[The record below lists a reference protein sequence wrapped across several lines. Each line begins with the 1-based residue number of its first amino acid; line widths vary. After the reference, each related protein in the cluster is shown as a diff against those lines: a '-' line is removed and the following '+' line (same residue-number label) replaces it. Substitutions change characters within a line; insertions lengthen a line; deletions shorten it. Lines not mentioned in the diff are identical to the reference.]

1 MDGLIFDI
9 YRGTTHDGP
18 GMRDTVFLKGCSL
31 ACAWCQNPESID
43 TVNKVWYHKN
53 ICIGCGKCV
62 HVCPSGAIS
71 VGENGMIFDYSSCLG
86 CNACAGVCSSG
97 ALAAIAERI
106 STDDVL
112 KRVMKDKAFF
122 DISGGGVTI
131 SGGEPL
137 LQSEFTLELLLK
149 LKEHGI
155 STALDTCG
163 MVSEDI
169 FMSALPHT
177 DILLLDLK
185 IFDSENHKRLTG
197 AHNRQIL
204 SNAIAAAA
212 YVRKNPAHR
221 LWVRTPIIPG
231 ATDSDDNIRAL
242 ASFIRTELTG
252 AVERWELCM
261 FNRAAAAKYE
271 AIGTEWS
278 YQNEPSISIGTRD
291 RLLRLASEQMDCE
304 VVASGVIQEK

>member
-53 ICIGCGKCV
+53 ICIGCGACARA
-62 HVCPSGAIS
+62 CPSGA
-71 VGENGMIFDYSSCLG
+71 VYAGENGIVFDYSLCRGCGSCT
-86 CNACAGVCSSG
+86 GVCSSG
-97 ALAAIAERI
+97 ALTPIAKSM

-112 KRVMKDKAFF
+112 KCVMKDKAFF
-122 DISGGGVTI
+122 DISGGGVTL

-137 LQSEFTLELLLK
+137 LQHAFSLELLLK
-149 LKEHGI
+149 LKAHGI
-155 STALDTCG
+155 STALDSCG

-169 FMSALPHT
+169 FMSALSLT

-185 IFDSENHKRLTG
+185 IFDGENHKHLTG
-197 AHNRQIL
+197 ASNGQIL
-204 SNAIAAAA
+204 SNAVAAAEFM
-212 YVRKNPAHR
+212 RKHPAHR

-242 ASFIRTELTG
+242 ASFIRTELAG

-261 FNRAAAAKYE
+261 FNHAASAKYE
-271 AIGTEWS
+271 SMGREWG
-278 YQNEPSISIGTRD
+278 YKNEPSVSIEKRD
-291 RLLRLASEQMDCE
+291 HLLKLASEQMDCE
-304 VVASGVIQEK
+304 VLASGVIQ